1 MNKILVLDNFL
12 KLNKKDRQ
20 MFLDRLELKI
30 DLVEKAY
37 YETKSEIM
45 KEQMNKMLYYFNL
58 GYGFLKERLWS

>member
-58 GYGFLKERLWS
+58 GYGFLKERLWL